1 MRHINFFVAIF
12 LFHCVADAQDS
23 TFIRGADISAAP
35 QIENAGGVW
44 KLNGSP
50 HDLLDIFKQSGAN
63 YIRLRLWHSPS
74 DGYCGLDSTTA
85 FAEKAKA
92 RGFKFLLDI
101 HYSDTWADPGHQTK
115 PAAWA
120 NLSFTDLTDSVYS
133 YTKNVISVLKN
144 HNAIPDMVQIGNEI
158 TGGMLWP
165 DGKLNGSTG
174 WSNFAALLKA
184 GIRGV
189 KDIDTTVHIMIHID
203 KGGDNSASRWFF
215 DNLTAQGVN
224 FDVIGLSYYPWWQG
238 TLPELQSNVN
248 DLASRYN
255 KKIVV
260 AETAYPWTL
269 SWNDNVPN
277 IVGDSSQLLPEYPAT
292 VDGQRNFLN
301 GLIQTVLNIPN
312 NKGMGFFYWE
322 PDWISAPQLG
332 SSWENLA
339 LFDFAGNAANSFSVF
354 NSTPVSV
361 SQRSNVPAS
370 FALHQNYPNPFN
382 PTTHFRF
389 SIANFEFVTLK
400 VYDLLGREIATLVNG
415 KKSPGT
421 YEVLFDGSKLPSGV
435 YFYRLESGRFAETKK
450 LILIK

>member
-1 MRHINFFVAIF
+1 
-12 LFHCVADAQDS
+12 
-23 TFIRGADISAAP
+23 
-35 QIENAGGVW
+35 
-44 KLNGSP
+44 
-50 HDLLDIFKQSGAN
+50 
-63 YIRLRLWHSPS
+63 
-74 DGYCGLDSTTA
+74 
-85 FAEKAKA
+85 
-92 RGFKFLLDI
+92 
-101 HYSDTWADPGHQTK
+101 
-115 PAAWA
+115 
-120 NLSFTDLTDSVYS
+120 
-133 YTKNVISVLKN
+133 
-144 HNAIPDMVQIGNEI
+144 MVQIGNEI